1 MTASRH
7 FASALAIVLAAAGM
21 SGCAT
26 STPPLHSGLRAPAT
40 AVRIRNDN
48 WLDVR
53 VYLVSANGSRP
64 IRIGMVGSM
73 TTSVIP
79 LKGAVAAQAFSQG
92 SLQFLLRPLG
102 SRVSYTTH
110 AVHIT
115 PGNVT
120 ELTVATQLE
129 HTTLMVR
136 SR

>member
-1 MTASRH
+1 MMAPRQ

-26 STPPLHSGLRAPAT
+26 STPPSQSRFRAPAT
-40 AVRIRNDN
+40 SIRIRNYN
-48 WLDVR
+48 WQDVR
-53 VYLVSANGSRP
+53 VYLVSNNGGRP
-64 IRIGMVGSM
+64 LRIGMVSSM

-79 LKGAVAAQAFSQG
+79 LKGAAAAQAFSQG
-92 SLQFLLRPLG
+92 SLQFLLTPLG

-120 ELTVATQLE
+120 ELTVANQLE